1 MEQSRPSAREIAE
14 LQKHVGYGSA
24 WLGPVLTG
32 GKGTRVT
39 DIEGKSYIDC
49 TAQAWTLALGYNHP
63 EVTEAALAQMRTLP
77 HVRAGF
83 PTLPRLQLAKR
94 LADLCPGRLNVV
106 TYSPTGSLGNEAAM
120 KLALINRP
128 GAHRFVTFYNAY
140 HGNTF
145 ATMAMSWTPTMT
157 PGRFGPG
164 VKFLP
169 FMGHVVRVPNPY
181 AYRCPR
187 RAQHAVAGECD
198 AGCAQPLR
206 DALRY
211 AVDGPVA
218 AVLLEPVQGNGGQIP
233 FSAAF
238 TREVRRICDEFGVL
252 LIFDEIQTGFG
263 RTGRMFAAE
272 GLGVTPDIMVL
283 SKSLGGGFPIAAV
296 VSDDRLKQFE
306 PTGEDVYTFGSN
318 PVAQA
323 AALKVIEILE
333 RDRIPEHAATMGALF
348 TRGLQALQSEYPQIG
363 DVRGPGLFIGV
374 ELVKDPVSREPAP
387 AETTQLVAEAWK
399 RGVILATGAALPNVL
414 KIKPPLVIDEAE
426 VQTVLGVLGECLKAV
441 FPGRWA
447 RLSRLRAPA
456 RSPRTRA
463 GEGGGTGDRSGR
475 SPNAGR
481 GERSSR
487 GHSGRSAPRRTSRR
501 G

>member
-1 MEQSRPSAREIAE
+1 MDQPRPTAQEIAL
-14 LQKHVGYGSA
+14 LQKHVGYGST

-32 GKGTRVT
+32 GKGSRVT

-63 EVTEAALAQMRTLP
+63 EVQEAALAQLRTLP

-94 LADLCPGRLNVV
+94 LADLCPGRLNIV
-106 TYSPTGSLGNEAAM
+106 TYAPTGSLGNEAAM

-128 GAHRFVTFYNAY
+128 QAQRFVTFYHAY
-140 HGNTF
+140 HGNTL
-145 ATMAMSWTPTMT
+145 ATMALSWTPTMT

-181 AYRCPR
+181 AYRCAR
-187 RAQHAVAGECD
+187 RALHGPDGQCD

-206 DALRY
+206 DTLRY
-211 AVDGPVA
+211 AVDGPAA
-218 AVLLEPVQGNGGQIP
+218 AVVLEPVQGNGGQIP
-233 FSAAF
+233 FSPAF
-238 TREVRRICDEFGVL
+238 TQEVRRICDEFGAL

-272 GLGVTPDIMVL
+272 WLGVTPDIMVL

-296 VSDDRLKQFE
+296 VADDRLRQFE

-323 AALKVIEILE
+323 AALKVIEVLE
-333 RDRIPEHAATMGALF
+333 RDHVPEHAARMGALF
-348 TRGLQALQSEYPQIG
+348 TRGLQALQAEYPQIG

-374 ELVKDPVSREPAP
+374 EMVTDPVSRTPAP
-387 AETTQLVAEAWK
+387 AEAQRLVEEAWK
-399 RGVILATGAALPNVL
+399 RGVILATASALPNVV
-414 KIKPPLVIDEAE
+414 KIKPPLIIDEAE
-426 VQTVLGVLGECLKAV
+426 VQTVLGVLGDCLKV
-441 FPGRWA
+441 VY
-447 RLSRLRAPA
+447 
-456 RSPRTRA
+456 PR
-463 GEGGGTGDRSGR
+463 G
-475 SPNAGR
+475 
-481 GERSSR
+481 
-487 GHSGRSAPRRTSRR
+487 
-501 G
+501 